1 VLIDGVRTNSC
12 LKLAVTLD
20 GREITTVEGLGQ
32 PSNLHPH
39 QTASVEHD
47 PFQCGYCSP
56 GQICSARVMNIASIG
71 GGWRR
76 LCLSVLRKNRRLRG
90 PQAVQK
96 PDQEMT
102 SPGPLSGKP
111 TS

>member
-71 GGWRR
+71 GSVGVGGAGAYRSYARIGGSGVPR
-76 LCLSVLRKNRRLRG
+76 LCKNLIRR
-90 PQAVQK
+90 
-96 PDQEMT
+96 
-102 SPGPLSGKP
+102 
-111 TS
+111 

>member
-1 VLIDGVRTNSC
+1 VPIDGVRTNSC

-32 PSNLHPH
+32 PISLHPL
-39 QTASVEHD
+39 QTAFVEHD

-71 GGWRR
+71 GSGGAP
-76 LCLSVLRKNRRLRG
+76 VPIG
-90 PQAVQK
+90 PT
-96 PDQEMT
+96 QE
-102 SPGPLSGKP
+102 SCA
-111 TS
+111 

>member
-1 VLIDGVRTNSC
+1 VPIDGVRTNSC

-32 PSNLHPH
+32 PISLHPL
-39 QTASVEHD
+39 QTAFVEHD

-71 GGWRR
+71 GSGGACAYRSYAR
-76 LCLSVLRKNRRLRG
+76 VGGSR
-90 PQAVQK
+90 
-96 PDQEMT
+96 
-102 SPGPLSGKP
+102 SPGRAK
-111 TS
+111 T

>member
-1 VLIDGVRTNSC
+1 VPIDGVRTNSC

-32 PSNLHPH
+32 PISLHPL
-39 QTASVEHD
+39 QTAFVEHD

-71 GGWRR
+71 GSGGR
-76 LCLSVLRKNRRLRG
+76 LCLSVLRKSRWLQVPRLCKNLIRR
-90 PQAVQK
+90 
-96 PDQEMT
+96 
-102 SPGPLSGKP
+102 
-111 TS
+111 